1 MPLTSDAAGGQ
12 SCPLARGYPRSTPGD
27 RSIGHV
33 AGTTSLR
40 LLAACQLGADGE
52 PRLCADTVWVTE
64 VGVEL
69 VALHPVPRLCAD
81 TVWVTEV
88 GVDLH
93 GRPVCQQA
101 ATVMKDDAGRGVHV
115 NFVGSQDHL
124 RDDAAQMTPVW
135 L

>member
-1 MPLTSDAAGGQ
+1 MSAEMPLTSDAAGGQ

-64 VGVEL
+64 VGV
-69 VALHPVPRLCAD
+69 
-81 TVWVTEV
+81 
-88 GVDLH
+88 DLH